1 MAPGASRGR
10 SMWSTGLSI
19 NVNIMGRKK
28 KVEVGAFI
36 ECHKTCAFSRGNTC
50 KIWSTSHREL
60 YKEIE
65 NEHDY
70 EFFMA
75 NAWNNRGGKY
85 KDALMCLLIE
95 RSQTFRKIPLYA
107 VNQDIDKIMRRLV

>member
-1 MAPGASRGR
+1 MICKDCLYQRNC
-10 SMWSTGLSI
+10 I
-19 NVNIMGRKK
+19 NGSWCIERKIYVEYRVINQCEYYGKKK

-50 KIWSTSHREL
+50 KFWSTSHREL

-75 NAWNNRGGKY
+75 NSKCTHY
-85 KDALMCLLIE
+85 K
-95 RSQTFRKIPLYA
+95 RPKR
-107 VNQDIDKIMRRLV
+107 

>member
-1 MAPGASRGR
+1 MAPGASRGK
-10 SMWSTGLSI
+10 SMWSTRLSI

-36 ECHKTCAFSRGNTC
+36 ECHKTCAFSKGNTC
-50 KIWSTSHREL
+50 KFWSTSHREL

-70 EFFMA
+70 EFFMV
-75 NAWNNRGGKY
+75 NSKCTHY
-85 KDALMCLLIE
+85 K
-95 RSQTFRKIPLYA
+95 RPKR
-107 VNQDIDKIMRRLV
+107 

>member
-1 MAPGASRGR
+1 MAPGASRGK
-10 SMWSTGLSI
+10 SMWSTRLSI

-36 ECHKTCAFSRGNTC
+36 ECHKTCAFSKGNAC
-50 KIWSTSHREL
+50 KFWSTSHREL

-75 NAWNNRGGKY
+75 NSKCTHY
-85 KDALMCLLIE
+85 K
-95 RSQTFRKIPLYA
+95 RPKR
-107 VNQDIDKIMRRLV
+107 